1 MKLSIIL
8 LKLENCVKIIHTHLQ
23 ARQPIG
29 PICYHVEDYVEGP
42 LKIPTKLKNKL
53 EKVIKLDNNS
63 NFDLLLEFYD
73 YLRTVTFY
81 KNY

>member
-8 LKLENCVKIIHTHLQ
+8 FELENCVKIIHTPPSPSANWAHMLSL
-23 ARQPIG
+23 
-29 PICYHVEDYVEGP
+29 EDYVGGP
-42 LKIPTKLKNKL
+42 LKIPTKLKDKL

-63 NFDLLLEFYD
+63 NSDLLLEFYD
-73 YLRTVTFY
+73 YLRTITFY

>member
-1 MKLSIIL
+1 M
-8 LKLENCVKIIHTHLQ
+8 LKLFTHLQ

-29 PICYHVEDYVEGP
+29 PICYHVEDYVGGP
-42 LKIPTKLKNKL
+42 LKIPTKLKDKL

-63 NFDLLLEFYD
+63 NSYLLLEFYD
-73 YLRTVTFY
+73 CLRTVTFY

>member
-1 MKLSIIL
+1 MLSL
-8 LKLENCVKIIHTHLQ
+8 
-23 ARQPIG
+23 
-29 PICYHVEDYVEGP
+29 EDYVGGP